1 MNIIKNITCFA
12 FILFALTGCDLAD
25 PIESEITE
33 YADFNMEGESFIYH
47 QVGTAFT
54 DPGVTAM
61 EGEDELEVQITGTV
75 DPNVTGVYYITYSA
89 VNSDGFAASADRI
102 VAVGDKEVAFNR
114 DLSGVYAVGT
124 SSNTVTITEPGIYQN
139 SDVLPPNSISVW
151 MVDLGNGDLVIPPQP
166 SRFGSV
172 SADPSVSPG
181 SYGRL
186 DSETSFTLSLKIG
199 GNPLFLRTFTKQ

>member
-75 DPNVTGVYYITYSA
+75 DPNETGVYYITYSA

-102 VAVGDKEVAFNR
+102 VAVG
-114 DLSGVYAVGT
+114 
-124 SSNTVTITEPGIYQN
+124 
-139 SDVLPPNSISVW
+139 
-151 MVDLGNGDLVIPPQP
+151 
-166 SRFGSV
+166 
-172 SADPSVSPG
+172 
-181 SYGRL
+181 
-186 DSETSFTLSLKIG
+186 
-199 GNPLFLRTFTKQ
+199 